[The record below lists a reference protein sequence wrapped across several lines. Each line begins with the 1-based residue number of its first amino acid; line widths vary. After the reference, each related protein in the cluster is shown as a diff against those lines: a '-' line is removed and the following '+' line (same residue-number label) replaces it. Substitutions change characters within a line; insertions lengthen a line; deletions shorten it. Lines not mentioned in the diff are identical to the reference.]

1 MDEAQ
6 IWQLYENMR
15 HFDKETLEQI
25 GPYPGLMAQIAGSYG
40 DEGGLCWYL
49 RNVRDFVAQHGGD
62 VEAARRDIQSYS
74 VLEMMQE
81 MLLKQPSRVP
91 FSDVRDFDFWLKI
104 WERRHLSRALVP
116 VSYYRPEWP
125 LISDV
130 EYFFE
135 QHQRLFASID
145 PSTFDKMAADIV
157 GKKVHVFRLNKDGT
171 IDQF

>member
-25 GPYPGLMAQIAGSYG
+25 GPYPGLMAQISGSYG
-40 DEGGLCWYL
+40 DEGGLCRYL

-74 VLEMMQE
+74 VLETMQE
-81 MLLKQPSRVP
+81 LLLKQPPRVP
-91 FSDVRDFDFWLKI
+91 FYDVRDFDFWLKI
-104 WERRHLSRALVP
+104 WQRRHFSRALVP
-116 VSYYRPEWP
+116 VSHYRPGWP

-135 QHQRLFASID
+135 QHRFIASID
-145 PSTFDKMAADIV
+145 PSTHEKMAADIV
-157 GKKVHVFRLNKDGT
+157 SRKTHIVRFNEDGT
-171 IDQF
+171 IEHL